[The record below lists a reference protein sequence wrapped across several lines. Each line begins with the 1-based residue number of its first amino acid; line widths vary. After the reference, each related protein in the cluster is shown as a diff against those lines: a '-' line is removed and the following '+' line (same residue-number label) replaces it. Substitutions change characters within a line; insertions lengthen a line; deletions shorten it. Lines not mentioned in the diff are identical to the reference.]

1 MYKEFMGKITLI
13 TGGVRSGK
21 SAYALLCTSA
31 VSGMK
36 EFIATAIPFDSEME
50 ERARNHQLERGDAFV
65 TIEEPY
71 DLPKAISGL
80 HGDIQAVVVDC
91 LTVWLG
97 NLFYKHENELD
108 FIKLNIDQLIGSFND
123 CHADIYMVTNEVG
136 WGIVPDNKLS
146 RLFRDYNG
154 LMNQKIASR
163 ADEVVVVT
171 CGIPSKIKG

>member
-1 MYKEFMGKITLI
+1 MGKITLI

-21 SAYALLCTSA
+21 SAYALACASA
-31 VSGMK
+31 TCGTK
-36 EFIATAIPFDSEME
+36 AFIATAIPFDIEME
-50 ERARNHQLERGDAFV
+50 ERARNHQLERGDVFV

-80 HGDIQAVVVDC
+80 NDEVKAVVVDC

-97 NLFYKHENELD
+97 NLFYKHENDLD
-108 FIKLNIDQLIGSFND
+108 IIKSSVDQLISSFNS

-154 LMNQKIASR
+154 LLNQKVASR
-163 ADEVVVVT
+163 ADEVIVVI